1 MLLYKT
7 NKGENMN
14 KEEIKKVREVINSMH
29 KLREIQK
36 IRKRDIMENKQS
48 KATCSERKYE
58 LLIGLWATYPDM
70 LDVYFN
76 EFNKKNK

>member
-1 MLLYKT
+1 
-7 NKGENMN
+7 MN
-14 KEEIKKVREVINSMH
+14 KEELKKVREVINSMH

-48 KATCSERKYE
+48 KVTCNEREYD